1 MSAFSVMS
9 LSAHLFVTYYFQ
21 MSSYLFNL
29 LAHFA
34 VARTKQN
41 IKRLQV

>member
-21 MSSYLFNL
+21 MSSYLLNL

-34 VARTKQN
+34 IARAKEN
-41 IKRLQV
+41 IERL